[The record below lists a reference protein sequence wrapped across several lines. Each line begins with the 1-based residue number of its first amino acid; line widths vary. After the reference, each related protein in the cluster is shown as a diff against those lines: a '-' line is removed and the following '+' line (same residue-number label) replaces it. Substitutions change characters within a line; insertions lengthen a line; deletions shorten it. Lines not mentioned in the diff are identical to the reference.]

1 MLKHVLVTL
10 DGSELA
16 EAALDYARSIVCE
29 AGHVT
34 ILSVIDVPE
43 VAVYNFYPVPVAMQ
57 EPNQETMLNDMKE
70 QATEYLKQVKK
81 RLEKAGLTVNYHIE
95 MGEPAA
101 AIVEKAEALRVDAII
116 MSTHGRS
123 GISRWL
129 FGSVTQ
135 KVLSGMPCPV
145 FVVPGARHPSAAKEA
160 EQTEQ
165 QSG

>member
-16 EAALDYARSIVCE
+16 EAALNYARSIVCE
-29 AGHVT
+29 SGHVT
-34 ILSVIDVPE
+34 ILSVVDVPE

-57 EPNQETMLNDMKE
+57 EPNQEAMLKDIKE
-70 QATEYLKQVKK
+70 QADSYARQIKSQ
-81 RLEKAGLTVNYHIE
+81 LERAGLVVDYFIE

-101 AIVEKAEALRVDAII
+101 VIIEKAEKLRVDAIV

-123 GISRWL
+123 GIGRWL

-145 FVVPGARHPSAAKEA
+145 FVVPGIPKTKPQPANES
-160 EQTEQ
+160 TEQ
-165 QSG
+165 V